1 MTRTL
6 ILTLAA
12 AAALAGC
19 NNKNDHTIVAGADN
33 EQDNHA
39 VPANLVLPP
48 AIEASKAYR
57 CKDNHLIYV
66 DWLADDKS
74 ANIRTEKGGSPTSV
88 VAAEAGKPMT
98 NAGGYSLTGSPGA
111 SSIALTTPA
120 NGAETCKA

>member
-19 NNKNDHTIVAGADN
+19 NNNDHTIVAGADN

-39 VPANLVLPP
+39 VAANMVLPP
-48 AIEASKAYR
+48 SIEATKVYR
-57 CKDNHLIYV
+57 CKDNHVVYV

-74 ANIRTEKGGSPTSV
+74 ANIRTEKSGSPINV

-98 NAGGYSLTGSPGA
+98 NAGGYSLAGSPGA